1 VTSVCFLQIIFIT
14 TVRKSYIRAPNKYF
28 SLSVI
33 MQISQFYSQMAVSRN
48 NRTSHETL
56 EKKAFIFHKRPPATL
71 WMENAW
77 LFASI
82 CIILPMCNKVTVQQI
97 WYASY
102 VLKNVSRDI
111 ITSAIFSS
119 LSR

>member
-1 VTSVCFLQIIFIT
+1 LQIIFIT
-14 TVRKSYIRAPNKYF
+14 TVHKSYIRAPNKYL

-48 NRTSHETL
+48 NRTSC
-56 EKKAFIFHKRPPATL
+56 EKKVFIFHKRPPATL

-102 VLKNVSRDI
+102 VLKNVGRDI

-119 LSR
+119 LSC